1 MLRYRTESHQ
11 DVVNRFNERF
21 ILSLA
26 SNHSGTSPLSI
37 EDIFDKPNCS
47 VTDPDRGSDAFFDPG
62 IRDG

>member
-26 SNHSGTSPLSI
+26 SNHSGTLPLNT
-37 EDIFDKPNCS
+37 EDIFDKPTCS
-47 VTDPDRGSDAFFDPG
+47 VADPDPGSGFLF
-62 IRDG
+62 